1 MTVRSK
7 REKWTRVIA
16 RLLPKENLREPF
28 GFPKLKV
35 RSPSHI
41 FRSPA
46 LILRYQP
53 GIKHLLAVYA
63 GKMGFVCAQADV
75 QCEKFTLQPAL
86 TNF

>member
-41 FRSPA
+41 FRSPE

-53 GIKHLLAVYA
+53 GINHYIGETGRRL
-63 GKMGFVCAQADV
+63 GD
-75 QCEKFTLQPAL
+75 
-86 TNF
+86 